1 MKKPLLSCLLRSR
14 RMIGFKTILVDN
26 TRVPI
31 TLPKKFA
38 RIFHHPTFFH
48 PAAHGKNREKP
59 YIVTFQQAKQATW
72 KKMSHKLVINQP
84 TRTSSCHFPW
94 LFPMIHFPSPYNSHP
109 AIPGVAGSC
118 WTSSTNASLSWRN
131 KWPWRGWCRSST
143 IVSCLGNWESRK
155 IFGRQTSGTGGPGQ
169 KRCGFSRALGR
180 REHLWGHV
188 GRFSIFDSCF
198 YFRVLMIWSAILIGW
213 DGFVLNGA
221 DYGADYGAD
230 DIGLGWYI
238 VIDGYGSIISNDPS
252 QFPFC
257 LVKSQSFWVKSNHNW
272 PLLRLGGDG
281 ENDEATGGPR
291 RHLVFPC
298 PFSIWL
304 TVVKSCSNIF
314 SSPSV
319 FFRANIQSPVFSW
332 MISSHIN
339 HP

>member
-1 MKKPLLSCLLRSR
+1 MSREHVGLGACHAILLEVGSHQIGWHIQKTWCFSAANMWLESYLTYPSSMHPPVRFFICFFDGSSQNEEATAERLLRSR

-72 KKMSHKLVINQP
+72 KKMSHKHVINQP

-109 AIPGVAGSC
+109 AISEAAGSC

-143 IVSCLGNWESRK
+143 IAPCLGNWESPWEDFLGAKHLALLGARAK
-155 IFGRQTSGTGGPGQ
+155 NDVGI
-169 KRCGFSRALGR
+169 RALGPTTR
-180 REHLWGHV
+180 ASLGHV

-198 YFRVLMIWSAILIGW
+198 YFRVLMIWSEILIGW

-221 DYGADYGAD
+221 DYGAD
-230 DIGLGWYI
+230 DIGLGSWNGLI
-238 VIDGYGSIISNDPS
+238 HCDG
-252 QFPFC
+252 
-257 LVKSQSFWVKSNHNW
+257 WVWVNH
-272 PLLRLGGDG
+272 
-281 ENDEATGGPR
+281 
-291 RHLVFPC
+291 F
-298 PFSIWL
+298 
-304 TVVKSCSNIF
+304 
-314 SSPSV
+314 
-319 FFRANIQSPVFSW
+319 
-332 MISSHIN
+332 
-339 HP
+339 